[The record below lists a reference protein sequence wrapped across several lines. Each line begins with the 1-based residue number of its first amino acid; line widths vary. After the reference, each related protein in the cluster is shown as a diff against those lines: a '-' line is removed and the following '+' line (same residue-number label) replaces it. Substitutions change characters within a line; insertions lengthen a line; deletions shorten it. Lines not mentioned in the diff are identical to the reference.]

1 MATLAEF
8 TTAFFPAPGFYT
20 GTGASQLVPDVF
32 PVAINGR
39 PYMLDM
45 ASNQFTRQYDARVR
59 DSVDQ
64 STEPGEGAINP
75 QGLWRRSQS
84 SWHYGAGQEY
94 SDAADAEAFRFNT
107 SKGVNVWERGTLTLL
122 PDVTQARASANTN
135 LHMVTANSRVYITD
149 GQTVAYT
156 TNFTSFT
163 TVTSTNASNLV
174 DITSDGYN
182 VFFSY
187 ADGNIDQ
194 TNPGTGAA
202 SDYITGI
209 TAGRMDYVKG
219 RLMVAGAGSDSHKI
233 WNITTTPGSSANN
246 PGALFTHPNTDFTWV
261 GFAAGQNHIYCAGY
275 AGNKTLIYKTVIK
288 SDGTALDVPTV
299 AGELPLGEIAQTIDA
314 YLGYVVIGLG
324 DGFRVASSDDN
335 GNLIIGP
342 KISTGTAVEAFAG
355 VGQYIYFAWKNFDS
369 TSTGIGRMDLSVFI
383 SPNQPAYAS
392 DLMVTGQGGITDIHE
407 YQNKPVFAVS
417 GLGFYTE
424 HSTNLVSSG
433 YLTSGIY
440 RWGVPD
446 AKFIPKIDIRT
457 YPLVGS
463 VTVSIASDN
472 GDYHDFTAF
481 NTSGAK
487 EKTIDGLE
495 DRVFEA
501 EVKLTLTR
509 ATTTTGPTV
518 TRWMAR
524 AYAAPLRSQIFSVPI
539 LMHHR
544 LNIQG
549 REYYQDVS
557 QELALLRD
565 LVDTPRIITY
575 QENTD
580 TFSVVVENVQWQAR
594 QVVYAQ
600 QENDYEGTA
609 IVVMRS
615 VR

>member
-1 MATLAEF
+1 
-8 TTAFFPAPGFYT
+8 
-20 GTGASQLVPDVF
+20 
-32 PVAINGR
+32 
-39 PYMLDM
+39 
-45 ASNQFTRQYDARVR
+45 
-59 DSVDQ
+59 
-64 STEPGEGAINP
+64 
-75 QGLWRRSQS
+75 
-84 SWHYGAGQEY
+84 
-94 SDAADAEAFRFNT
+94 
-107 SKGVNVWERGTLTLL
+107 
-122 PDVTQARASANTN
+122 
-135 LHMVTANSRVYITD
+135 
-149 GQTVAYT
+149 
-156 TNFTSFT
+156 
-163 TVTSTNASNLV
+163 
-174 DITSDGYN
+174 
-182 VFFSY
+182 
-187 ADGNIDQ
+187 
-194 TNPGTGAA
+194 
-202 SDYITGI
+202 
-209 TAGRMDYVKG
+209 
-219 RLMVAGAGSDSHKI
+219 
-233 WNITTTPGSSANN
+233 
-246 PGALFTHPNTDFTWV
+246 
-261 GFAAGQNHIYCAGY
+261 
-275 AGNKTLIYKTVIK
+275 
-288 SDGTALDVPTV
+288 
-299 AGELPLGEIAQTIDA
+299 
-314 YLGYVVIGLG
+314 
-324 DGFRVASSDDN
+324 
-335 GNLIIGP
+335 
-342 KISTGTAVEAFAG
+342 
-355 VGQYIYFAWKNFDS
+355 
-369 TSTGIGRMDLSVFI
+369 MDLSVFI

>member
-1 MATLAEF
+1 
-8 TTAFFPAPGFYT
+8 
-20 GTGASQLVPDVF
+20 
-32 PVAINGR
+32 
-39 PYMLDM
+39 
-45 ASNQFTRQYDARVR
+45 
-59 DSVDQ
+59 
-64 STEPGEGAINP
+64 
-75 QGLWRRSQS
+75 
-84 SWHYGAGQEY
+84 
-94 SDAADAEAFRFNT
+94 
-107 SKGVNVWERGTLTLL
+107 
-122 PDVTQARASANTN
+122 
-135 LHMVTANSRVYITD
+135 
-149 GQTVAYT
+149 
-156 TNFTSFT
+156 
-163 TVTSTNASNLV
+163 
-174 DITSDGYN
+174 
-182 VFFSY
+182 
-187 ADGNIDQ
+187 
-194 TNPGTGAA
+194 
-202 SDYITGI
+202 
-209 TAGRMDYVKG
+209 
-219 RLMVAGAGSDSHKI
+219 
-233 WNITTTPGSSANN
+233 
-246 PGALFTHPNTDFTWV
+246 
-261 GFAAGQNHIYCAGY
+261 
-275 AGNKTLIYKTVIK
+275 LIYKTVIK

-544 LNIQG
+544 LNIFHLCRRCRRCDGARHRSRRRVGGQCRFGSTSGDCRFVDCSG
-549 REYYQDVS
+549 RAKCACTAS
-557 QELALLRD
+557 QRSSASRRD
-565 LVDTPRIITY
+565 EVCVVAGTRTNPAWLVTIH
-575 QENTD
+575 
-580 TFSVVVENVQWQAR
+580 
-594 QVVYAQ
+594 
-600 QENDYEGTA
+600 
-609 IVVMRS
+609 RS
-615 VR
+615 